1 MNKYSS
7 YPDVKVTISRNDVR
21 LQNQFIDF
29 DGTESLKAS
38 DNVKALSLMDQS
50 SGEFASPEGNSYIRD
65 IPLKYEV
72 VRVYVPEKAARGA
85 SEKDSGSLQQGELFS
100 ESAALPDEGELR
112 DDLTSM

>member
-1 MNKYSS
+1 M
-7 YPDVKVTISRNDVR
+7 
-21 LQNQFIDF
+21 
-29 DGTESLKAS
+29 
-38 DNVKALSLMDQS
+38 
-50 SGEFASPEGNSYIRD
+50 
-65 IPLKYEV
+65 KYEV